1 MSMIRLLL
9 RFDRHTAYVQNEN
22 GFTALHIAAAYHD
35 YDEMLNEILECCV
48 DCCKL
53 VDKRGWNTLHH
64 AVKRN
69 SDKTIKLLLS
79 YSPLRY
85 LLNDKDE
92 NGNTPFPLG
101 GFVRRLV
108 YSAVSHLPPWCGSD
122 GIQQRKP
129 KCTRPCFRKSC
140 RKGGVK
146 EGVRV
151 IMIQCNEDSVVDE
164 NRKEFDDESDSQ
176 VNKGKEASLIVATLI
191 ATVTFT
197 AGFTMPGGYIS
208 DAGPLQGAAILRKRS
223 AFKAFMISS
232 TIAMLLSCSAVFIH
246 IYIPMQQDK
255 SQMISLFSTAFILT
269 PFAIVAM
276 VVAFITGTYA
286 ALADSVPLAIFTCVI
301 GSSFFVL
308 SHLTF
313 RRL

>member
-1 MSMIRLLL
+1 MNSL
-9 RFDRHTAYVQNEN
+9 R
-22 GFTALHIAAAYHD
+22 I
-35 YDEMLNEILECCV
+35 
-48 DCCKL
+48 
-53 VDKRGWNTLHH
+53 
-64 AVKRN
+64 
-69 SDKTIKLLLS
+69 
-79 YSPLRY
+79 
-85 LLNDKDE
+85 
-92 NGNTPFPLG
+92 
-101 GFVRRLV
+101 
-108 YSAVSHLPPWCGSD
+108 
-122 GIQQRKP
+122 
-129 KCTRPCFRKSC
+129 
-140 RKGGVK
+140 GGVK
-146 EGVRV
+146 EGMRV
-151 IMIQCNEDSVVDE
+151 IMIQCNEDSVVDD

-208 DAGPLQGAAILRKRS
+208 DAGPLQGAAILRKRL

-269 PFAIVAM
+269 PFAMVAM

-308 SHLTF
+308 SHLTL

>member
-1 MSMIRLLL
+1 MDSPTLVSSKMSMIRLLL
-9 RFDRHTAYVQNEN
+9 RFDRHTAYAQNEN
-22 GFTALHIAAAYHD
+22 GFTALHITAYHD

-79 YSPLRY
+79 YPPLRY

-92 NGNTPFPLG
+92 NGNTPFSLG

-140 RKGGVK
+140 RKGIPLSYLYSFF
-146 EGVRV
+146 EGVYYPKKKKKSINCFTVV
-151 IMIQCNEDSVVDE
+151 II
-164 NRKEFDDESDSQ
+164 
-176 VNKGKEASLIVATLI
+176 
-191 ATVTFT
+191 
-197 AGFTMPGGYIS
+197 
-208 DAGPLQGAAILRKRS
+208 
-223 AFKAFMISS
+223 
-232 TIAMLLSCSAVFIH
+232 MLL
-246 IYIPMQQDK
+246 
-255 SQMISLFSTAFILT
+255 
-269 PFAIVAM
+269 VADYRIFL
-276 VVAFITGTYA
+276 VGT
-286 ALADSVPLAIFTCVI
+286 LCKK
-301 GSSFFVL
+301 
-308 SHLTF
+308 
-313 RRL
+313 